1 MENETSFKLLFW
13 SFTIILF
20 MISGGVMWLFQHFYH
35 RDIRRIKPEEQQKSD
50 IAFSDV
56 EMQIIDLT
64 FKGHTAEETANKLCV
79 SSKTVEYHKK
89 KMMERTGAK
98 NFLGVIHYVYKKEK

>member
-35 RDIRRIKPEEQQKSD
+35 RDTRRIKQEEQQKSD
-50 IAFSDV
+50 ITFSDV
-56 EMQIIDLT
+56 EM
-64 FKGHTAEETANKLCV
+64 
-79 SSKTVEYHKK
+79 
-89 KMMERTGAK
+89 
-98 NFLGVIHYVYKKEK
+98 